1 MDAHRPQ
8 APLTALLIAPDREL
22 AGRFTATLGRSRAF
36 QVLAD
41 IKTYPPPQVL
51 DMRLRQV
58 RPQVVLLDVA
68 TDIGRA
74 SEVIGM
80 VVERGVPLACIHHTN
95 DSEAILRTLRLGAAE
110 FLYEP
115 FEPGVQEQAR
125 ARIARMLGPAPEPA
139 REPGQVLAFTSAKP
153 GAGASTLATQVALSL
168 RRQTEARV
176 LIADLDLMD
185 ATVSFYLRL
194 RPERPLLDA
203 LAGGGAI
210 DDWPELVE
218 HTQGLD
224 TLGAP
229 EYPAG
234 ENAEPPRMAEFIE
247 RARQLYDW
255 TIIDLPP
262 VFHRVT
268 LLAASHSDTT
278 FVVCSP
284 ELPSLHLARKAT
296 GLFAQLGFG
305 PERYKVL
312 LNRVEDR
319 WSFGAGEVA
328 RIVNSRV
335 NGSFPNDYFALEHAI
350 SAGAPLEGS
359 TALGRAIEEFVRTLA
374 PAPAAA
380 KR

>member
-36 QVLAD
+36 QVLAE
-41 IKTYPPPQVL
+41 IKAYPTPQVL

-58 RPQVVLLDVA
+58 RPQAVLLDVA
-68 TDIGRA
+68 TDIDRA
-74 SEVIGM
+74 CEVIGI
-80 VVERGVPLACIHHTN
+80 VAERGVPLACMHRTN

-115 FEPGVQEQAR
+115 FEPEVQEQAR

-153 GAGASTLATQVALSL
+153 GAGASTLATQVALTL

-194 RPERPLLDA
+194 HPDRSLLDA
-203 LAGGGAI
+203 LAGYGPI
-210 DDWPELVE
+210 DDWPKLVE
-218 HTQGLD
+218 HTQALD
-224 TLGAP
+224 ALGAP
-229 EYPAG
+229 DYPAG
-234 ENAEPPRMAEFIE
+234 ETAEPPRMAEFIE
-247 RARQLYDW
+247 RARQIYDW
-255 TIIDLPP
+255 TVIDLPP

-278 FVVCSP
+278 FIVCSP

-305 PERYKVL
+305 PDRYRVL
-312 LNRVEDR
+312 LNRLEDR
-319 WSFGAGEVA
+319 CGFGAAEVA
-328 RIVNSRV
+328 RMVDSRV
-335 NGSFPNDYFALEHAI
+335 NGSFPNDYFALERAV
-350 SAGAPLEGS
+350 SAGAPIESS
-359 TALGRAIEEFVRTLA
+359 TALGRAIDEFVRTLA
-374 PAPAAA
+374 PARAAM